1 MCLAASCLV
10 LIWIVLWLGLWL
22 VGLDLGLWLCWLTLC
37 VGYLLVFCL
46 VFVCFLLMRLCGV
59 LLILL
64 PNVWVVNVLFDVVF
78 LVVNC
83 IGLVFWLLVCFVF
96 AGVCGLCLVCCFCL
110 FDLFCLWN
118 VGIISCFFVVWCC
131 V

>member
-1 MCLAASCLV
+1 M
-10 LIWIVLWLGLWL
+10 
-22 VGLDLGLWLCWLTLC
+22 
-37 VGYLLVFCL
+37 
-46 VFVCFLLMRLCGV
+46 
-59 LLILL
+59 
-64 PNVWVVNVLFDVVF
+64 VNVLFDVVF